1 MIMPRSHF
9 MPSPK
14 FVTVCFFLVVL
25 SLLAPACAEKG
36 TNEGPTPVLSGP
48 PSTTFPMPP
57 AANTSSSE
65 LGWVMLP
72 SASQSESVVRKKIGD
87 FRGKILVLDMYATW
101 CVPCRESIPKLVE
114 LQARF
119 QNDGLE
125 IVGLNVGGP
134 DDRVKVVGFAQE
146 LGITYSLGFP
156 DKQLT
161 DLLMFDDSSIPQT
174 FVFGRDGTLL
184 QRFIGYSEIAN
195 GKLETLIQSQTSSGA
210 R

>member
-1 MIMPRSHF
+1 MIMPRPHF
-9 MPSPK
+9 MPSSK
-14 FVTVCFFLVVL
+14 FVTVGFFLVLV
-25 SLLAPACAEKG
+25 SLLATACAEKG

-57 AANTSSSE
+57 AANGSLSD
-65 LGWVMLP
+65 LGWIVLP
-72 SASQSESVVRKKIGD
+72 TASQSESVVRKKIGD
-87 FRGKILVLDMYATW
+87 FRGKVLVLDMYATW
-101 CVPCRESIPKLVE
+101 CAPCRESIPKLVE
-114 LQARF
+114 LQSRY
-119 QNDGLE
+119 QNDGLDV
-125 IVGLNVGGP
+125 VGLNVGGP
-134 DDRVKVVGFAQE
+134 DDRVKVGGFAQE

-161 DLLMFDDSSIPQT
+161 DFLMFDDTSIPQT

-195 GKLETLIQSQTSSGA
+195 GKLETLIQNQTSPGA

>member
-1 MIMPRSHF
+1 MPRCHF
-9 MPSPK
+9 IPSSK
-14 FVTVCFFLVVL
+14 SVAVGFLLVL
-25 SLLAPACAEKG
+25 VSLLAPACSEKG
-36 TNEGPTPVLSGP
+36 INEGPTPVLSGP

-57 AANTSSSE
+57 AANGSLSE
-65 LGWVMLP
+65 LGWVVLP
-72 SASQSESVVRKKIGD
+72 ASPQSESVTRKKIGE

-101 CVPCRESIPKLVE
+101 CVPCRQSIPKLVE
-114 LQARF
+114 LQSRY

-161 DLLMFDDSSIPQT
+161 DLLMFDDLSIPQT

-195 GKLETLIQSQTSSGA
+195 GKLEALIQSQTSPGA

>member
-1 MIMPRSHF
+1 MIMPRSHL
-9 MPSPK
+9 MPSPN
-14 FVTVCFFLVVL
+14 FVIVWFFLVLV
-25 SLLAPACAEKG
+25 SLLTPACAERG

-48 PSTTFPMPP
+48 PSTTFPLPP
-57 AANTSSSE
+57 AANTSLSE
-65 LGWVMLP
+65 LGWVVLP
-72 SASQSESVVRKKIGD
+72 TPSQSDSVVRKKIGD

-101 CVPCRESIPKLVE
+101 CLPCRESIPKLVE
-114 LQARF
+114 LQSRY

-125 IVGLNVGGP
+125 VVGLNVGGP
-134 DDRVKVVGFAQE
+134 DDRVKVGSFAQE

-174 FVFGRDGTLL
+174 FVFARDGTLL

-195 GKLETLIQSQTSSGA
+195 GKLEKLIQSQTSPGA